1 MDIVVEIKEEL
12 KKGLIFNL
20 KSRPAI
26 GQILANQQN
35 CSNSSGGTASSGSG
49 SSKNGKKPSDLD
61 TFPGFKS
68 AIEACMLDWKEY
80 PIPGVTYGHNSHYL
94 CPFAVFKLNDSE
106 PTVVSHVNSSAAV
119 LRCEYPG
126 RPRST
131 VQQLQVQLDHK
142 SAEVIYRFHRNHLF

>member
-1 MDIVVEIKEEL
+1 
-12 KKGLIFNL
+12 
-20 KSRPAI
+20 
-26 GQILANQQN
+26 
-35 CSNSSGGTASSGSG
+35 
-49 SSKNGKKPSDLD
+49 
-61 TFPGFKS
+61 
-68 AIEACMLDWKEY
+68 MLDWKEY

-131 VQQLQVQLDHK
+131 VQQLQVQLDQK
-142 SAEVIYRFHRNHLF
+142 SAEVIFRFHRNHLF